1 MIFITCLY
9 LRMYFFSYIIIFSS
23 HQWSIYF
30 MRLFSFHMS
39 WKHRRFSGERVKF
52 LKSTHRVNVN
62 NLLFYFWVPR
72 HVNLVK
78 NDFIFILIS
87 YYSDSIEVDNSDNSK
102 EITIEVDLVSTL
114 LASRYICLSLV
125 FKNPSSLQ

>member
-1 MIFITCLY
+1 MK
-9 LRMYFFSYIIIFSS
+9 
-23 HQWSIYF
+23 W
-30 MRLFSFHMS
+30 
-39 WKHRRFSGERVKF
+39 VKF

-78 NDFIFILIS
+78 NNFIFILIS
-87 YYSDSIEVDNSDNSK
+87 LYSDSIEVDTSDNSK
-102 EITIEVDLVSTL
+102 EIPIEVDLVSTL

-125 FKNPSSLQ
+125 FKNPSSFTVTDKRYLLEDHLSRKTIQTRLPFHSLQLHEHLLLVLEPP